1 MTAVEQAYRRHWAR
15 LLALLTAELR
25 DLDLAEESLQ
35 DAFAAAVAAWPPE
48 PDNPPAWL
56 LTTAR
61 RRALS
66 RLRREAV
73 AARKLPLLVVD
84 DRPEPAGIPDE
95 RLRLIFTCCH
105 PALSMEARVA
115 LTLRCAGGLTTRE
128 IARSFLVSETTM
140 AARITRAK
148 KKIAQAGIPYRIPAG
163 PELAGRRDGVLAVV
177 YLIFTEGY
185 APTGG
190 DRLIRADL
198 AAEAIA
204 LGRMLRELLPA
215 DPEADGL
222 LALMLL
228 HHARRDARLGPSGEL
243 VRLPDQ
249 DRSRWHREE
258 IGEALSLLEAV
269 RPGGP
274 GDRFPGPYLLQ
285 AAIAAEHAV
294 AGRAED
300 TDWPAIARLYGRLEE
315 IAGSAVV
322 RLNRAVAVAE
332 AEGPE
337 AGLELLDGLDGTM
350 GRHHL
355 FHATRAELLRRLGRD
370 REALDA
376 YGRALEAVGTDPER
390 AFLLSRREDL
400 AACRPPAGPPPSV
413 GVPGR
418 TGPRP
423 RGVTGPPAAR

>member
-1 MTAVEQAYRRHWAR
+1 MSVTMVEQAYRRHWAR

-48 PDNPPAWL
+48 PGNPPAWL

-61 RRALS
+61 RRALD
-66 RLRREAV
+66 RLRRDAV

-84 DRPEPAGIPDE
+84 DLPDPSAIPDE
-95 RLRLIFTCCH
+95 RLRMIFTCCH
-105 PALSMEARVA
+105 PALSTEARVA

-128 IARSFLVSETTM
+128 IARLFLVSETTM

-163 PELAGRRDGVLAVV
+163 PELAERRDGVLAVV
-177 YLIFTEGY
+177 YLVFTEGY
-185 APTGG
+185 AATGG
-190 DRLIRADL
+190 DRLIRAEL

-249 DRSRWHREE
+249 DRSRWRREE
-258 IGEALSLLEAV
+258 IGEALSLLEAA
-269 RPGGP
+269 RPGGS
-274 GDRFPGPYLLQ
+274 GGFPGPYLLQ

-294 AGRAED
+294 AGRAGD

-315 IAGSAVV
+315 VTGSAVV

-332 AEGPE
+332 ADGAE
-337 AGLELLDGLDGTM
+337 AGLELLDGLDRAM
-350 GRHHL
+350 GHHHL
-355 FHATRAELLRRLGRD
+355 LHATRAELLRRLGRD

-390 AFLLSRREDL
+390 AFLLSRREEL
-400 AACRPPAGPPPSV
+400 S
-413 GVPGR
+413 
-418 TGPRP
+418 
-423 RGVTGPPAAR
+423 AR

>member
-1 MTAVEQAYRRHWAR
+1 MSVTAVEQAYRRHWAR

-25 DLDLAEESLQ
+25 DMDLAEESLQ
-35 DAFAAAVAAWPPE
+35 DAFAAAVTAWPPE
-48 PDNPPAWL
+48 PGNPPAWL

-61 RRALS
+61 RRALD
-66 RLRREAV
+66 RLRRDAV

-84 DRPEPAGIPDE
+84 ERPDPAAVPDE
-95 RLRLIFTCCH
+95 RLRMIFTCCH
-105 PALSMEARVA
+105 PALSMDARVA

-128 IARSFLVSETTM
+128 IARLFLVSEATM

-163 PELAGRRDGVLAVV
+163 PELAERRDGVLAVV
-177 YLIFTEGY
+177 YLVFTEGY
-185 APTGG
+185 AATGG
-190 DRLIRADL
+190 DRLIRAEL

-269 RPGGP
+269 RPGGS
-274 GDRFPGPYLLQ
+274 GGFPGPYLLQ

-294 AGRAED
+294 AERAAD

-315 IAGSAVV
+315 VTGSAVV

-332 AEGPE
+332 ADGAE
-337 AGLELLDGLDGTM
+337 AGLELLDGLDRTM

-355 FHATRAELLRRLGRD
+355 LHATRAELLRRLGRD

-376 YGRALEAVGTDPER
+376 YSRALEAVGTDPER
-390 AFLLSRREDL
+390 AFLLSRREEL
-400 AACRPPAGPPPSV
+400 STR
-413 GVPGR
+413 
-418 TGPRP
+418 
-423 RGVTGPPAAR
+423 